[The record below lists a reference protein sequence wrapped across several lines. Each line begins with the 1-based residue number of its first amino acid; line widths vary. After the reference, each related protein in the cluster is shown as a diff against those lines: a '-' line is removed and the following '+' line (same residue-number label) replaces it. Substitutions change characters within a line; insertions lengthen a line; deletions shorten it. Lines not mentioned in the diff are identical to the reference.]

1 MGKNPAL
8 FSFFC
13 NLHHPTMSDLEKG
26 TTTTATTTG
35 VHHTHNT
42 YGDSSTPA
50 FRNSVTSSVKNNIA
64 NPAGLGLFSFASTTF
79 ILSLYNVTARGVI
92 VPNAVVG
99 MALFCGGLAQLLAGM
114 WEFPK
119 GNTFGAT
126 GKLPVLLGHCELQT
140 ISVSPS
146 SFDLGASFSSY
157 GAFWLSY
164 ATLLIPGSG
173 ISAAYGNNDAELINA
188 IGIYLMTWMTVTF
201 LLFIASLRKN
211 IGFIALFLFLAL
223 TFMLLGASNFV
234 LANGNVTTAGHI
246 QKAGGALGIITALI
260 AYYVG
265 LSEILA
271 AERVAIVGLPIGV
284 FKHD

>member
-1 MGKNPAL
+1 MA
-8 FSFFC
+8 
-13 NLHHPTMSDLEKG
+13 DLEKG
-26 TTTTATTTG
+26 ATTTATASG
-35 VHHTHNT
+35 INHHTHNV
-42 YGDSSTPA
+42 YGDNTTPA
-50 FRNSVTSSVKNNIA
+50 LRNSVTSSVKNNIA
-64 NPAGLGLFSFASTTF
+64 NPAGLGLFSFASTTL
-79 ILSLYNVTARGVI
+79 ILSLYNVSARGVN

-126 GKLPVLLGHCELQT
+126 
-140 ISVSPS
+140 
-146 SFDLGASFSSY
+146 AFSSY

-173 ISAAYGNNDAELINA
+173 IADAYGTNDAEFTSA

-211 IGFIALFLFLAL
+211 IGFIGLFMFLTL
-223 TFMLLGASNFV
+223 TFMMLGASNFV
-234 LANGNVTTAGHI
+234 LANGNVTTAGHL

-271 AERVAIVGLPIGV
+271 AERAAVVGLPLGV